1 MQIEIKNIGLLTIC
15 GILCCVGDDL
25 CWNSNWNIK
34 LLVYWQYAEYCA
46 ALVMTYVEMQIEIS
60 KYWFTDNMWNTKCNV
75 SSEGPHQR
83 KT

>member
-1 MQIEIKNIGLLTIC
+1 
-15 GILCCVGDDL
+15 
-25 CWNSNWNIK
+25 
-34 LLVYWQYAEYCA
+34 
-46 ALVMTYVEMQIEIS
+46 MTYVEMQIEIS